1 MYRYFRTG
9 HLTKI
14 KACIVGIVTFLI
26 FSFLFW
32 EHFHGGVTSHHL
44 LHQQD
49 LPSISNWWSGLLLPI
64 LTWFL
69 LSRIEKRLDKNIS
82 QTKQTNNAVST
93 VFWLFIT
100 GLVFGILLSTSFTN
114 EYKPFLDNVLYV
126 IIILSFII
134 PVYYSECILGFIL
147 GMTYTFGAIIP
158 TVFILI
164 VAVIGLV
171 AYRIIRPIVLSL
183 TTRLCNSFTKSPN
196 R

>member
-1 MYRYFRTG
+1 MQRQN
-9 HLTKI
+9 LTKI
-14 KACIVGIVTFLI
+14 KALIVGVVTFLI

-32 EHFHGGVTSHHL
+32 EHFHGGVSSHHL

-49 LPSISNWWSGLLLPI
+49 LPSISNWWSGILLPI

-69 LSRIEKRLDKNIS
+69 LSRIEKRLFKKNS
-82 QTKQTNNAVST
+82 QTPQTNNFIST

-114 EYKPFLDNVLYV
+114 EYKPFLDNILYI
-126 IIILSFII
+126 IIILSLII
-134 PVYYSECILGFIL
+134 PVYYSEFILGFIL

-164 VAVIGLV
+164 VAIIGLV
-171 AYRIIRPIVLSL
+171 AYRFIRPIVL
-183 TTRLCNSFTKSPN
+183 RLIMRLGNNFNKSPN
-196 R
+196 Q

>member
-1 MYRYFRTG
+1 MQRQN
-9 HLTKI
+9 LTKI
-14 KACIVGIVTFLI
+14 KACIVGVVTFLI
-26 FSFLFW
+26 FSFLIW

-49 LPSISNWWSGLLLPI
+49 LPSISNWWSGILLPI

-69 LSRIEKRLDKNIS
+69 LSRIEKRLDKKIS

-134 PVYYSECILGFIL
+134 PVYYSEFILGFIL
-147 GMTYTFGAIIP
+147 GMTYTFGAVIP
-158 TVFILI
+158 TVFILT

-171 AYRIIRPIVLSL
+171 VYRIIRPIVLSL
-183 TTRLCNSFTKSPN
+183 TTRLGNSFTKSPN

>member
-1 MYRYFRTG
+1 
-9 HLTKI
+9 
-14 KACIVGIVTFLI
+14 VTFLI

-49 LPSISNWWSGLLLPI
+49 LPSISNWWSGILLPI

-134 PVYYSECILGFIL
+134 PVYYSEFILGFIL
-147 GMTYTFGAIIP
+147 GMTYTFGAMIP

-164 VAVIGLV
+164 VAIIGLV
-171 AYRIIRPIVLSL
+171 VYRIIRPIVLSL
-183 TTRLCNSFTKSPN
+183 TTRLVNSFTKSPN

>member
-1 MYRYFRTG
+1 MQRQN
-9 HLTKI
+9 LLKI
-14 KACIVGIVTFLI
+14 KALIVGVVTFLI
-26 FSFLFW
+26 FNFLFW

-49 LPSISNWWSGLLLPI
+49 LPSISNWWSGILLPI

-69 LSRIEKRLDKNIS
+69 LSRIEKRIDRKIS
-82 QTKQTNNAVST
+82 QTQQTNKAVST

-100 GLVFGILLSTSFTN
+100 GLAFGILLSTSFTN
-114 EYKPFLDNVLYV
+114 EYKPFLDNVLYI
-126 IIILSFII
+126 IIILSLII
-134 PVYYSECILGFIL
+134 PVYYSEFILGFIL

-171 AYRIIRPIVLSL
+171 AYKFIRPTILSL
-183 TTRLCNSFTKSPN
+183 TTKLGNSFNKSPN

>member
-1 MYRYFRTG
+1 MERQN
-9 HLTKI
+9 LTKI
-14 KACIVGIVTFLI
+14 KALIVGVVTFLI

-32 EHFHGGVTSHHL
+32 EHFHGGVTSHHILDQKDL
-44 LHQQD
+44 L
-49 LPSISNWWSGLLLPI
+49 SISNWWSGILLPT

-69 LSRIEKRLDKNIS
+69 LCRIEKRLDKKIS
-82 QTKQTNNAVST
+82 QTQQMNNFIRK
-93 VFWLFIT
+93 VFWLFLT

-114 EYKPFLDNVLYV
+114 EFKPFLDNVLYI

-134 PVYYSECILGFIL
+134 PVYYSEFILGFIL

-164 VAVIGLV
+164 VAVIGFV
-171 AYRIIRPIVLSL
+171 AHRLIRPIVLRL
-183 TTRLCNSFTKSPN
+183 TTRLGNSFNKSPN

>member
-1 MYRYFRTG
+1 MQRQN
-9 HLTKI
+9 LTKI
-14 KACIVGIVTFLI
+14 KACIVGVVTFLI
-26 FSFLFW
+26 FSFLIW

-49 LPSISNWWSGLLLPI
+49 LPSISNWWSGILLPI

-134 PVYYSECILGFIL
+134 PVYYSEFILGFIL
-147 GMTYTFGAIIP
+147 GMTYTFGAVIP
-158 TVFILI
+158 TVFILT

-171 AYRIIRPIVLSL
+171 VYRIIRPIVLSL
-183 TTRLCNSFTKSPN
+183 TTRLGNSFTKSPN

>member
-1 MYRYFRTG
+1 MQRQN
-9 HLTKI
+9 LTNI
-14 KACIVGIVTFLI
+14 KACIVGVVTFLI
-26 FSFLFW
+26 FSFLIW

-49 LPSISNWWSGLLLPI
+49 LPSISNWWSGILLPI

-100 GLVFGILLSTSFTN
+100 GLVFGILLSTSFTT

-134 PVYYSECILGFIL
+134 PVYYSEFILGFIL
-147 GMTYTFGAIIP
+147 GMTYTFGAVIP
-158 TVFILI
+158 TVFILT

-171 AYRIIRPIVLSL
+171 VYRIIRPIVLSL
-183 TTRLCNSFTKSPN
+183 TTRLGNSFTKSPN

>member
-1 MYRYFRTG
+1 MQRQN
-9 HLTKI
+9 LTNI
-14 KACIVGIVTFLI
+14 KACIVGVVTFLI
-26 FSFLFW
+26 FSFLIW

-49 LPSISNWWSGLLLPI
+49 LPSISNWWSGILLPI

-134 PVYYSECILGFIL
+134 PVYYSEFILGFIL

-158 TVFILI
+158 TVFILT

-171 AYRIIRPIVLSL
+171 VYRIIRPIVLSL
-183 TTRLCNSFTKSPN
+183 TTRLGNSFTKSPN

>member
-1 MYRYFRTG
+1 MQRQN
-9 HLTKI
+9 LTKI
-14 KACIVGIVTFLI
+14 KAPIVGVVTLLI

-49 LPSISNWWSGLLLPI
+49 LPSISNWWSGILLPI

-134 PVYYSECILGFIL
+134 PVYYSEFILGFIL

-171 AYRIIRPIVLSL
+171 AYRLIRPIVLNL
-183 TTRLCNSFTKSPN
+183 TTRLVNSFTKSPN

>member
-1 MYRYFRTG
+1 MQRQN
-9 HLTKI
+9 LLKI
-14 KACIVGIVTFLI
+14 KALIVGVVTFLI
-26 FSFLFW
+26 FGFIFW

-49 LPSISNWWSGLLLPI
+49 LPSISNWWSGILLPI

-69 LSRIEKRLDKNIS
+69 LSRIEKRIDRKIS
-82 QTKQTNNAVST
+82 QTQQTNKAVST

-100 GLVFGILLSTSFTN
+100 GLAFGILLSTSFTN
-114 EYKPFLDNVLYV
+114 EYKPFLDNVLYI
-126 IIILSFII
+126 IIILSLII
-134 PVYYSECILGFIL
+134 PVYYSEFILGFIL

-171 AYRIIRPIVLSL
+171 AYKFIRPTILSL
-183 TTRLCNSFTKSPN
+183 TTKLGNSFNKSPN

>member
-1 MYRYFRTG
+1 MQRQK
-9 HLTKI
+9 LIKI
-14 KACIVGIVTFLI
+14 KAFIVGTVTFLI

-49 LPSISNWWSGLLLPI
+49 LPSISNWWSGILLPM

-69 LSRIEKRLDKNIS
+69 LSRIEKRLDKNQS
-82 QTKQTNNAVST
+82 QTPQLNNSISK
-93 VFWLFIT
+93 VFWFFLI
-100 GLVFGILLSTSFTN
+100 GLVFGVLLSTSFAY
-114 EYKPFLDNVLYV
+114 EYKPFLDNVLYLL
-126 IIILSFII
+126 IALSFII
-134 PVYYSECILGFIL
+134 PVYYSEFMLGFIL

-158 TVFILI
+158 TVFILV

-171 AYRIIRPIVLSL
+171 AYRFIRPIILSL
-183 TTRLCNSFTKSPN
+183 TTRVGHSIKRSPN

>member
-1 MYRYFRTG
+1 MQRQN
-9 HLTKI
+9 LTKI
-14 KACIVGIVTFLI
+14 KTLILGVVTFLI
-26 FSFLFW
+26 FTFLFW

-44 LHQQD
+44 LHQRD
-49 LPSISNWWSGLLLPI
+49 LPSISNWWSGILLPI

-69 LSRIEKRLDKNIS
+69 LSRIEKRLDKKIS
-82 QTKQTNNAVST
+82 QTQQTNNSFST

-100 GLVFGILLSTSFTN
+100 GLAFGILLSTSFTY
-114 EYKPFLDNVLYV
+114 EYKPFLDNVLYI

-134 PVYYSECILGFIL
+134 PVYYSEFILGFIL

-164 VAVIGLV
+164 VAIIGLV
-171 AYRIIRPIVLSL
+171 AYRFIRPIILSL
-183 TTRLCNSFTKSPN
+183 TTRLGNSFNKSPN